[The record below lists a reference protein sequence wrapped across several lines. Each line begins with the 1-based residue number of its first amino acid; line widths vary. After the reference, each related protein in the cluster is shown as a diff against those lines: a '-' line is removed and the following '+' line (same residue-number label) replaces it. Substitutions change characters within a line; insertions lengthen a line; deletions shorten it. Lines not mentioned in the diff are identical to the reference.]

1 MLAAVIV
8 TFNRKELLSE
18 NIRMLLKQTRPFDK
32 IFVVDNCS
40 TDGTPEYLKDQ
51 GWMDDPRFVYTR
63 PTPTSAAQAASTPAP
78 RPHTRQGP
86 TTSS

>member
-8 TFNRKELLSE
+8 TFNRKNLLGE

-40 TDGTPEYLKDQ
+40 TDGTPEYLAEQ
-51 GWMDDPRFVYTR
+51 GWMEDPRFVRAIFGYLR
-63 PTPTSAAQAASTPAP
+63 IPCP
-78 RPHTRQGP
+78 
-86 TTSS
+86 